1 MIKSTLNWL
10 DLISIEKNMADND
23 NWQRQLHFLSWL
35 QFAKDKS
42 KYIWKYL
49 RNSLKYVVSIICLGK
64 GIFLGFY
71 FDSFELLKWKKEIM
85 LAKKYWRDT
94 MILLFMSAITSGFV
108 ECCHELERLH
118 WVMDKNQSTLST
130 NSLCC
135 SALLCFTF
143 VSYRLVNESELEWFL
158 LIICK

>member
-10 DLISIEKNMADND
+10 DLISIEKNMADKD

-49 RNSLKYVVSIICLGK
+49 WNSLKYVVSIICLGK

-71 FDSFELLKWKKEIM
+71 FDSFELLKWKKKIM
-85 LAKKYWRDT
+85 SAKKWRCDT
-94 MILLFMSAITSGFV
+94 MILLFKSAIMSAFA
-108 ECCHELERLH
+108 ECRHKLERL
-118 WVMDKNQSTLST
+118 WMGKMNICSYTLFTAIT
-130 NSLCC
+130 NSV
-135 SALLCFTF
+135 SCFYF
-143 VSYRLVNESELEWFL
+143 FSFF
-158 LIICK
+158 